1 MDAPPIIVA
10 LKMDDR
16 IDLRLVIMAALL
28 FSTCLDMN
36 VAVDEEVVPCWHN
49 IIVEGAGVNASQ
61 QVVDRTRAEDTAN
74 VKVFMVWPR
83 YIIDV
88 QLWSGLLPPRSLYLQ
103 YLQLYM
109 LPLLSLLT
117 RERVVIDREEE
128 SSSCRISTYRMSWL
142 INYLPVAMGHFTS

>member
-28 FSTCLDMN
+28 FSSCLDMN
-36 VAVDEEVVPCWHN
+36 VAVDEEVVPCWH

-61 QVVDRTRAEDTAN
+61 QQVDRTRAEDTAN